1 MALLS
6 LYDLVFLTTVLLLAL
21 FHLAD
26 VSDEMTISLFLAL
39 QQLAHWGFTY
49 TMVDIS
55 VERCLAIDRPFLARR
70 VCGVGFTLKRAAI
83 ILAVGLAFVV
93 PFILDLIF
101 SFSTERECEKE
112 MRSLTLFGVVFTL
125 YIVVVFFFL
134 FPFTCILVVN
144 ARLVFALRHVG
155 ERTSALNAIS
165 SSSSCSQ
172 ADISAAKQLSAFVIG
187 MSVWYGTCML
197 APSILFLVRLTRIE
211 LFHPESDITVA
222 VVAETLVVL
231 SAAANFVFYFLL
243 WRNFRHTFLDMF
255 CSRCRSA
262 DLNHSSSDQLSS
274 RQNLGSSNSDHLPPR
289 QVTSP
294 LPVLLTVSAVHT
306 SHRS

>member
-6 LYDLVFLTTVLLLAL
+6 LYDLVFLTTVLLLGL

-26 VSDEMTISLFLAL
+26 VSDEMTIGLFLAL
-39 QQLAHWGFTY
+39 QHLAHWGFTY
-49 TMVDIS
+49 TIVDIS

-70 VCGVGFTLKRAAI
+70 ICGVGFTLKRAAI
-83 ILAVGLAFVV
+83 ILAVGLAFVL

-101 SFSTERECEKE
+101 SLSTERGLCEKE
-112 MRSLTLFGVVFTL
+112 MRSLTLFGIVFTL
-125 YIVVVFFFL
+125 YIVVIFFFL

-155 ERTSALNAIS
+155 ERTSALTAIS
-165 SSSSCSQ
+165 SSSSPCSQ

-211 LFHPESDITVA
+211 LFHPERDIMMV
-222 VVAETLVVL
+222 VVADTLVVL

-243 WRNFRHTFLDMF
+243 WRHFRHTFLDMF
-255 CSRCRSA
+255 CSRCRTA
-262 DLNHSSSDQLSS
+262 DLNHSSSGQLSS
-274 RQNLGSSNSDHLPPR
+274 QQNLGSSNSDHL
-289 QVTSP
+289 
-294 LPVLLTVSAVHT
+294 
-306 SHRS
+306 